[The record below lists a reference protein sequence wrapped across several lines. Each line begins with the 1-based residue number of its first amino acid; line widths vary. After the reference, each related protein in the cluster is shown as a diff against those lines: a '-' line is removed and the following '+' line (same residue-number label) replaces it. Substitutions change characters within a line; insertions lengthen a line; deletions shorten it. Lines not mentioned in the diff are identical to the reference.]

1 MSTAQV
7 FAALHLAG
15 TCIGIAWAD
24 RMPWWLGGLP
34 AYVLGLL
41 VLVVGVQ
48 LGTWMRRAWWTD
60 AAAWGVFWGAMAGAF
75 AAADLAGLADWLA
88 WPGHG
93 STVAVSAAITTSF
106 AWAFA
111 SVAMPLDRGR
121 SIKPARVGLA
131 LYLIVA
137 VVSAAPLLGEV
148 L

>member
-1 MSTAQV
+1 MNTAQV

-15 TCIGIAWAD
+15 TCLGIAWAD

-34 AYVLGLL
+34 AYVIGLL
-41 VLVVGVQ
+41 TFVVGVQ

-60 AAAWGVFWGAMAGAF
+60 AAAWGVFWGAMTGAL
-75 AAADLAGLADWLA
+75 AADFAGIADWLT
-88 WPGHG
+88 WPGHT
-93 STVAVSAAITTSF
+93 STLAVGAAITTSF

-111 SVAMPLDRGR
+111 SVAMPLDHARD
-121 SIKPARVGLA
+121 IKPARVGFA

-137 VVSAAPLLGEV
+137 VVSAAPLLVEV

>member
-1 MSTAQV
+1 MNTAQV

-34 AYVLGLL
+34 AYVIGIA
-41 VLVVGVQ
+41 VAVVGVQ
-48 LGTWMRRAWWTD
+48 MGTHMRRAWWTD
-60 AAAWGVFWGAMAGAF
+60 AGAWGVFWGAMLG
-75 AAADLAGLADWLA
+75 AAAVDSAEFADRLT
-88 WPGHG
+88 WPGHE
-93 STVAVSAAITTSF
+93 STFMVGVALATSF

-111 SVAMPLDRGR
+111 SVAMPINRGR
-121 SIKPARVGLA
+121 DIKPARVGLV
-131 LYLIVA
+131 LYMIVA

>member
-1 MSTAQV
+1 MNTAQV

-34 AYVLGLL
+34 AYVLGAL
-41 VLVVGVQ
+41 VVIVGVQ

-60 AAAWGVFWGAMAGAF
+60 AAAWGVFWGAMLG
-75 AAADLAGLADWLA
+75 AAAVDSAEFADWLT
-88 WPGHG
+88 WPGHE
-93 STVAVSAAITTSF
+93 STFMVASALTVSF

-111 SVAMPLDRGR
+111 SVAMPLDKGR
-121 SIKPARVGLA
+121 DIKPARVGLA
-131 LYLIVA
+131 LYVIVA
-137 VVSAAPLLGEV
+137 IVSCVPLLGEV